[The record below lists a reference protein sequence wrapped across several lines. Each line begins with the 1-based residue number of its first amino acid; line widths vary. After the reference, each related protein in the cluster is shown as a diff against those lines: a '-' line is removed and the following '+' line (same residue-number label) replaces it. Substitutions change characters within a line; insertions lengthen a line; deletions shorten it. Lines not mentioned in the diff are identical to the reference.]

1 MPQGS
6 SNSRWTDRLVTG
18 LVIAMVALLLYPVM
32 RWALVDAVWGVKP
45 PAACSNSGG
54 ACWPIIAEKGMLIL
68 FGRYP
73 AAELWRPAIASAVLL
88 GTAVATAI
96 PRLWGR
102 GLLAAWI
109 YAPMIFLVLMSG
121 GAAGLAPVSW
131 TQWGGLPITIMLS
144 VFGIGLA
151 FPIGILLACGRVS
164 ARPAVRLLSTV
175 YIEVMRGV
183 PLITVLFMATFI
195 LPLLLPA
202 GWTLSLLM
210 RAQVAIILFA
220 AAYLAEV
227 VRAGIQMVP
236 RGQYEACQS
245 LGMSPFQ
252 TYIKVILPQAL
263 TMVIAPT
270 INTFIAVLKD
280 TSLVA
285 IMSISELLLSAR
297 QAFADPVWRT
307 HFVEVYVFIALIYF
321 TFCFAMGKW
330 SKRLERDYVASKMH
344 S

>member
-1 MPQGS
+1 MKLGIS
-6 SNSRWTDRLVTG
+6 SSRWTDRLITSA
-18 LVIAMVALLLYPVM
+18 VIALVVLLLFPVM
-32 RWALVDAVWGVKP
+32 KWALIDAVWGAKP
-45 PAACSNSGG
+45 ASACSNRGG
-54 ACWPIIAEKGMLIL
+54 ACWPVIAEKGTLIL

-73 AAELWRPAIASAVLL
+73 ATELWRPIIASVVLL
-88 GTAVATAI
+88 GTAVATAV

-102 GLLAAWI
+102 GLFAAWI
-109 YAPMIFLVLMSG
+109 YAPMIFLILMSG
-121 GAAGLAPVSW
+121 GVAGLAPVSW

-151 FPIGILLACGRVS
+151 FPLGILLACGRVS
-164 ARPAVRLLSTV
+164 SQPVVRLLSTG

-195 LPLLLPA
+195 LPLLLPQ
-202 GWTLSLLM
+202 GWTLSLLV

-236 RGQYEACQS
+236 KGQYEACEG
-245 LGMSPFQ
+245 LGLSRFE
-252 TYIKVILPQAL
+252 TYTKVVLPQAL

-297 QAFADPVWRT
+297 QALADPVWRT
-307 HFVEVYVFIALIYF
+307 HFIEVYIFIALIYF
-321 TFCFAMGKW
+321 IFCFAMGKW
-330 SKRLERDYVASKMH
+330 SKHLEQEYVVSKAR
-344 S
+344 

>member
-1 MPQGS
+1 MPQRS
-6 SNSRWTDRLVTG
+6 FNNRWADRLVTV
-18 LVIAMVALLLYPVM
+18 LVVAVVILLLFPVF
-32 RWALVDAVWGVKP
+32 RWGLLDAVWGRQS
-45 PAACSNSGG
+45 ATACSGSGG
-54 ACWPIIAEKGMLIL
+54 ACWPVIAEKGTLIL

-73 AAELWRPAIASAVLL
+73 ADALWRPVIASAILL
-88 GTAVATAI
+88 ATAVASAI
-96 PRLWGR
+96 PGLWGK
-102 GLLAAWI
+102 GLLALWI
-109 YAPMIFLVLMSG
+109 GAPLAFFVLMG
-121 GAAGLAPVSW
+121 GGVAGLAPVSW
-131 TQWGGLPITIMLS
+131 TQWGGLPVTIMLS
-144 VFGIGLA
+144 VLGIGLA

-164 ARPAVRLLSTV
+164 SKPAIRLLSTA

-195 LPLLLPA
+195 LPLVLPP
-202 GWTLSLLM
+202 GWTLNLLI

-236 RGQYEACQS
+236 KGQREACES
-245 LGMSPFQ
+245 LGISRFQ
-252 TYIKVILPQAL
+252 TYTRIVLPQAL

-285 IMSISELLLSAR
+285 IMSISELLLSTR
-297 QAFADPVWRT
+297 QALADPVWRT
-307 HFVEVYVFIALIYF
+307 HFVEVYLFIALIYF

-330 SKRLERDYVASKMH
+330 SKRLEQDYLVSKARV
-344 S
+344 